1 MSRWDLQPK
10 CTAPAAAEQVSE
22 FYASEAWPS
31 LEPSLGNSG
40 TYGELRPHGVR
51 QLLDFMASFAPLTS
65 EDIFADL
72 GSGRGGVLV
81 QVVLDT
87 PMRAIGVELSEKRAN
102 TAKRVADRLERS
114 DRQRLTTL
122 HGDFL
127 KVDAWLNATLV
138 YVNSAAFSVPLLFK
152 LRSALQRLQ
161 PGSLALTVRRL
172 PGCTRGLWPVGT
184 ISLPFNWA
192 RDVKMHAY
200 MVAPWS
206 QHGNHTKLAWLSA
219 HARSE
224 QILDCHSPSRQA
236 LRRLCGTASSVLQTW
251 AASWSEGPG
260 DPEEEYVQSATRRAW
275 REFHAQ
281 HELERRGAEVDAQPG
296 FAFAESLTQLDL
308 EDHKGRTLLH
318 HAAEGHAAKALQ
330 ALLKARSF
338 DFKKSPQLL
347 QARDAAGQTVLA
359 YARDNESV
367 ALLLEARAEVTD
379 KAGCCPGA
387 LLAASMLCLDKNFL
401 RNLPGDVGGL
411 DALAIHHA
419 AHCGAPAL
427 EALLARGFVVD
438 HRDPQGR
445 SPLHLAVDG
454 LGVRVLLEAKA
465 MVDEVDSDGS
475 TVLHLAVTR
484 RSGAPVVEALLNARA
499 SVEIRNKEGLLP
511 ADIALPDALCI
522 APSPWFGD
530 ATTCT
535 FVPHSYDSYR
545 YR

>member
-1 MSRWDLQPK
+1 MSHWDLQPK

-200 MVAPWS
+200 MVAPGLNMATIQSW
-206 QHGNHTKLAWLSA
+206 HGYLRMPDLN
-219 HARSE
+219 RSWTGK
-224 QILDCHSPSRQA
+224 R
-236 LRRLCGTASSVLQTW
+236 CGGCA
-251 AASWSEGPG
+251 
-260 DPEEEYVQSATRRAW
+260 
-275 REFHAQ
+275 
-281 HELERRGAEVDAQPG
+281 EL
-296 FAFAESLTQLDL
+296 
-308 EDHKGRTLLH
+308 
-318 HAAEGHAAKALQ
+318 
-330 ALLKARSF
+330 
-338 DFKKSPQLL
+338 
-347 QARDAAGQTVLA
+347 
-359 YARDNESV
+359 
-367 ALLLEARAEVTD
+367 
-379 KAGCCPGA
+379 
-387 LLAASMLCLDKNFL
+387 
-401 RNLPGDVGGL
+401 
-411 DALAIHHA
+411 
-419 AHCGAPAL
+419 PAL
-427 EALLARGFVVD
+427 SCR
-438 HRDPQGR
+438 H
-445 SPLHLAVDG
+445 
-454 LGVRVLLEAKA
+454 
-465 MVDEVDSDGS
+465 
-475 TVLHLAVTR
+475 
-484 RSGAPVVEALLNARA
+484 
-499 SVEIRNKEGLLP
+499 GLLP
-511 ADIALPDALCI
+511 GLKDQEIPKRSMCSLQRVVHGGNFMPSMSWNGAVQKLM
-522 APSPWFGD
+522 PSP
-530 ATTCT
+530 ALR
-535 FVPHSYDSYR
+535 SQKA
-545 YR
+545 